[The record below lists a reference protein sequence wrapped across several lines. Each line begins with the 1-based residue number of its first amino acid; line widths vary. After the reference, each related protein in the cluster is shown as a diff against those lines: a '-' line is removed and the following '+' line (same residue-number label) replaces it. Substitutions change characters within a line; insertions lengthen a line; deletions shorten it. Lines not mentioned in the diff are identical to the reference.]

1 MEFLHEAGN
10 GTEKCV
16 SVNITGAGLK
26 LEGVDIIFK
35 STTPFGSSTK
45 VITKFHPSGRS
56 RWIQTFLEDLY
67 IKKTC
72 VHK

>member
-1 MEFLHEAGN
+1 MGFHHEAGN
-10 GTEKCV
+10 GTEKCIN
-16 SVNITGAGLK
+16 VNITGAGLK

-45 VITKFHPSGRS
+45 VITKSHPSERS
-56 RWIQTFLEDLY
+56 RWDQTFLEDLY
-67 IKKTC
+67 IKNC